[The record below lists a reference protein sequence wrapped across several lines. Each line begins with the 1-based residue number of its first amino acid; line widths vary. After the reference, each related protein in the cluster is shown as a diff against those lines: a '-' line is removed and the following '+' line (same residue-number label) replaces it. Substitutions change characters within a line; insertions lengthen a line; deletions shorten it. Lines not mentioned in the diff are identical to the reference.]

1 MNFSLLRQ
9 TLAPPPRE
17 LFFTRNDPEDPRL
30 GDVVQRFDAAAGV
43 RPERGE
49 KRALVGILGAP
60 QDEGVRRN
68 KGRLG
73 AKDAPNEIRRALYKL
88 TPFAGEGEDV
98 SALAL
103 VDFGDVVMPTG
114 APSPEEDESWLE
126 AFHSRL
132 ESVVAEIL
140 GACDMAVIF
149 GGGHDV
155 AYPHY
160 RGMARRY
167 GSRGVVNI
175 DAHLDYR
182 PPVPRRHSGSPFRQA
197 LDDAEFAL
205 RAENFVEFGAQN
217 FANAAAHF
225 NELRARGARIF
236 TLDEIRRPS
245 AERAVE
251 QGGKQADALFAS
263 ALGYAIQQGATE
275 ALMVSF
281 DMDAAR
287 SADAPGVSAPSPVGF
302 SASEM
307 LRFAFLAGA
316 ERRTR
321 LVDIVECNPRF
332 DADGRTAKLAALIAA
347 QTLRGILAR
356 P

>member
-1 MNFSLLRQ
+1 MNFLLLRQ
-9 TLAPPPRE
+9 TLAPTPRE

-49 KRALVGILGAP
+49 KRALIGILGAP

-103 VDFGDVVMPTG
+103 VDFGDVVMPAET
-114 APSPEEDESWLE
+114 PPPEEDESWLE

-132 ESVVAEIL
+132 ANAVEEIL
-140 GACDMAVIF
+140 GACDAAVIF

-167 GSRGVVNI
+167 SSRGVVNI

-205 RAENFVEFGAQN
+205 PAENFVEFGAQN

-236 TLDEIRRPS
+236 TLDEIRRS
-245 AERAVE
+245 GEE
-251 QGGKQADALFAS
+251 QADALFAA
-263 ALGYAIQQGATE
+263 ALRYAAQEGAAE

-302 SASEM
+302 SANEM
-307 LRFAFLAGA
+307 LRFAFFAGA

-347 QTLRGILAR
+347 ETLRGVLAR
-356 P
+356 PWKE